1 MIRHVVTWK
10 LSATDE
16 ATRTA
21 DAAAIVAV
29 LAALPPLVPSIRAL
43 TVGQNMLNPGT
54 NWDVTLVAD
63 FDDVEGL
70 VAYQVH
76 PDHVAVA
83 STIGPRVSQKV
94 TADIEI

>member
-16 ATRTA
+16 AIREA

-43 TVGQNMLNPGT
+43 TVGPNILNPGV
-54 NWDVTLVAD
+54 NWDVVLVVD

-70 VAYQVH
+70 AAYQSH
-76 PDHVAVA
+76 PDHVAVS
-83 STIGPRVSQKV
+83 STIGPRVTQKI

>member
-16 ATRTA
+16 ATRVE

-43 TVGQNMLNPGT
+43 TVGANILHPGV

-70 VAYQVH
+70 AAYQVH
-76 PDHVAVA
+76 PDHVAVS
-83 STIGPRVSQKV
+83 STIGPRVTQKV
-94 TADIEI
+94 TTDFEF

>member
-16 ATRTA
+16 ATRVA

-43 TVGQNMLNPGT
+43 TVGPNMLHPGV
-54 NWDVTLVAD
+54 NWDVVLVVD
-63 FDDVEGL
+63 FDDVAGL
-70 VAYQVH
+70 AAYQVH

-83 STIGPRVSQKV
+83 NTIGPRVTQKV